1 MCYSGTESK
10 TAHQCRGGVLIT
22 CYSIIYSDLP
32 SGLFDHI
39 ALTFIF
45 SCCSGGPQSAPP
57 AALWH
62 QIMIMNTGVRESQ
75 PDTVERHYLLSSNWM
90 FLVRPLQYSRH
101 NFTAEPSPRLASILT
116 NLTLTRD
123 DISTRDS
130 LRRMTVSLQ
139 SAATQPP
146 YIHRNDPV
154 CQYIG
159 RWIHSSLLVPWAT
172 LAPKLFNARNYRG
185 DFMLYNL
192 RPRLNSMAAFVNQR
206 LLVVTSRVD
215 TREVLRMRY
224 ARTELG

>member
-1 MCYSGTESK
+1 MCCSGTESK

-139 SAATQPP
+139 SLL
-146 YIHRNDPV
+146 R
-154 CQYIG
+154 
-159 RWIHSSLLVPWAT
+159 HSHLTSIEMIL
-172 LAPKLFNARNYRG
+172 
-185 DFMLYNL
+185 
-192 RPRLNSMAAFVNQR
+192 FVNI
-206 LLVVTSRVD
+206 LVDGFTALCSCPGQHWPRSCSTHGTIEETSCY
-215 TREVLRMRY
+215 TTH
-224 ARTELG
+224 ARD